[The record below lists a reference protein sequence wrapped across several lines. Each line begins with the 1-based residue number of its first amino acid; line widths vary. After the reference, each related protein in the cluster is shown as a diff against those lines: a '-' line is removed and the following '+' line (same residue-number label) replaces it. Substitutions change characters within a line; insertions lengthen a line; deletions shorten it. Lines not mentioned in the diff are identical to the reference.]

1 MGTATWILAMLLTE
15 FAGYTTPDDILNLQR
30 IYYFFTSVRLRVL
43 LGSTC
48 CQQAS
53 QCCCVLLLQLA
64 LADDGRP
71 S

>member
-1 MGTATWILAMLLTE
+1 MLLTE

-30 IYYFFTSVRLRVL
+30 IYYFFTSVRLRAMPVN
-43 LGSTC
+43 TH
-48 CQQAS
+48 CQEPS

-64 LADDGRP
+64 PADDGQP